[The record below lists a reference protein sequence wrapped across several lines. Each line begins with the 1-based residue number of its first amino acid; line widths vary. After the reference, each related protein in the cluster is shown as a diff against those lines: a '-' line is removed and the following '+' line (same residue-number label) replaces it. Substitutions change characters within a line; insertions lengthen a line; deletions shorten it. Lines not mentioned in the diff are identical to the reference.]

1 MQTMFRSAVLAA
13 LVLLIST
20 GAARAQSVPAAS
32 SSTQDEGWRFT
43 IYPVLAWLP
52 YNINIDVN
60 LPGNGGGGGGGG
72 GGEEASILNSHFDGA
87 FLAGFCAT
95 NGTWRVD
102 TDGLWAA
109 VGGDREPRLPN
120 LSVDVDV
127 YYGHATIGRHL
138 GNDFYVTAGVRR
150 FALKYDVTLAN
161 LAPFTRKPGVWDP
174 LVGLAWHREG
184 KHLEWHGVFEGGG
197 FGVGSDVDLGASFR
211 LDWKPVTHF
220 GLTGG
225 YSLLYFKVSQDVAN
239 QTFIAKNTFSG
250 PLVGIGL
257 YF

>member
-1 MQTMFRSAVLAA
+1 MHRLLPGILAAFLMVAASDPVLAQ
-13 LVLLIST
+13 ST
-20 GAARAQSVPAAS
+20 PS
-32 SSTQDEGWRFT
+32 SSTSQDDGWRFA

-52 YNINIDVN
+52 YNANIDVN
-60 LPGNGGGGGGGG
+60 LPPGGGGGGGG
-72 GGEEASILNSHFDGA
+72 GGGQEAATLNSHFDGA
-87 FLAGFCAT
+87 FLAGFSAT
-95 NGTWRVD
+95 NGVWRID
-102 TDGLWAA
+102 TDGLWASI
-109 VGGDREPRLPN
+109 GGDREPKLPN

-127 YYGHATIGRHL
+127 IYGHASVGHRIAP
-138 GNDFYVTAGVRR
+138 DVFVTAGIRR
-150 FALKYDVTLAN
+150 IALKYDVTLGA

-174 LVGLAWHREG
+174 LVGIAWHREG

-197 FGVGSDVDLGASFR
+197 FGAGSDVDLSGTFR

-250 PLVGIGL
+250 PIVGIGF